1 MIDVHSHLLPDID
14 DGSRSVAQSVLVLE
28 QFAEQGVTDV
38 ILTPHVSAGE
48 LETDK
53 DDALERRDVAYQLLK
68 REAPESPRLHLGFEI
83 MLNAPLSPTILE
95 DRRFSLAGSR
105 YYLVEFFL
113 SVSEDNALSLLS
125 SLSGTEAVPLVAHAE
140 RYRQCS
146 VRTVSKFREL
156 GAKVQVDA
164 TTLTRSNHRAK
175 AARRLLGAGLVDLVA
190 ADNHGDDRT
199 VRTAV
204 EFLEEDGSADVARLL
219 AVANT
224 QAILD
229 DVDMT
234 PVRAVPFRK
243 SVWQKLRSIIRS

>member
-14 DGSRSVAQSVLVLE
+14 DGSRSVAQSVLVLK

-48 LETDK
+48 LENDR
-53 DDALERRDVAYQLLK
+53 DDALERRDVAYQLLL
-68 REAPESPRLHLGFEI
+68 REAPEVPRLHLGFEI
-83 MLNAPLSPTILE
+83 MMNSTLPPEILE

-105 YYLVEFFL
+105 YYLIEFFM
-113 SVSEDNALSLLS
+113 SVAEASALSLLS
-125 SLSGTEAVPLVAHAE
+125 SLTGTTAIPLVAHPE
-140 RYRQCS
+140 RYRRCTA
-146 VRTVSKFREL
+146 RTVARFREL

-164 TTLTRSNHRAK
+164 TTLTRSNHRGK
-175 AARRLLGAGLVDLVA
+175 AVRQLLRAGLADLVA

-204 EFLEEDGSADVARLL
+204 EFLEGKGSSHVANLL

-224 QAILD
+224 QAILND
-229 DVDMT
+229 SEMT
-234 PVRAVPFRK
+234 PVPGVPFRRG
-243 SVWQKLRSIIRS
+243 VWKKIRNIIRS